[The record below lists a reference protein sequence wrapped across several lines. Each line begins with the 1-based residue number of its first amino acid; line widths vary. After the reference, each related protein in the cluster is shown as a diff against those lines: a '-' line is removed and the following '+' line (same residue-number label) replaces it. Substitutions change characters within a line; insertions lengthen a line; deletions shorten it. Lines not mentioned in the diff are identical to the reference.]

1 MKTIATAVL
10 LLVGA
15 LTPSVSNAQTYPTKN
30 VTIVVPFSA
39 GGSNDVIARYLADA
53 LGKLWK
59 QTVLVENRPG
69 GGSAIGAAYVAKS
82 PPDGYRMLFVSSSYT
97 TLSATRTD
105 LPFDPIKDLKPVS
118 MVARGP
124 VAIVTGS
131 RVPMATLA
139 DLIRESKSRT
149 IFYGTAGVGST
160 QHFNAELVNDALGI
174 KMVPVAYPGGTESL
188 VDLAGGRIDVVVGTL
203 AGLLSYIKNGTA
215 KPVAVMGEKRS
226 PALPDTPTTTE
237 AGFPA
242 ATTTNYWAVF
252 LPAGTPDAIAAKINA
267 DIKTVT
273 NSSEGREFLTKLD
286 GEPTEVSVQEISD
299 HVKKEIDYWTKLAKQ
314 VGITVK

>member
-1 MKTIATAVL
+1 MNDGEEARGMRMIATAALVL
-10 LLVGA
+10 AGVM
-15 LTPSVSNAQTYPTKN
+15 TPSVSNAQAYPTKN
-30 VTIVVPFSA
+30 VTLVVPFSP

-131 RVPMATLA
+131 RVKMATLA

-174 KMVPVAYPGGTESL
+174 KMVAVAYPGGTEFSSIL
-188 VDLAGGRIDVVVGTL
+188 REGVSTWSSERWLACCPTSRT
-203 AGLLSYIKNGTA
+203 
-215 KPVAVMGEKRS
+215 
-226 PALPDTPTTTE
+226 ALPHR
-237 AGFPA
+237 
-242 ATTTNYWAVF
+242 W
-252 LPAGTPDAIAAKINA
+252 
-267 DIKTVT
+267 
-273 NSSEGREFLTKLD
+273 R
-286 GEPTEVSVQEISD
+286 
-299 HVKKEIDYWTKLAKQ
+299 
-314 VGITVK
+314 